1 MKNKTVILILSIL
14 AVAMY
19 TTAVINFCLGNVLG
33 GIGDLLMAS
42 FGALMA
48 YTLYRVGQLGR
59 MADATRKAVT
69 ALLEQLTK
77 GVPATLTLKDGKGT
91 ITLGH
96 DDDGD
101 PHPGDAPEDELT
113 DEEKREMLKEIEGL
127 NDEKRKMLEEIAIL
141 NEEKAKLTAERDREA
156 AEAKAFASHVTHDM
170 KWLPTVD
177 EIKSVYAAFGVMEQM
192 NEHTD
197 AKNLMSLWGDLK
209 RIHSAYTDANV
220 AAGKA
225 EGTAE

>member
-1 MKNKTVILILSIL
+1 MKNKTVILILSVL
-14 AVAMY
+14 AVAIY
-19 TTAVINFCLGNVLG
+19 TTAVINFCLGDVLG

-101 PHPGDAPEDELT
+101 TDPGEAPEVELT
-113 DEEKREMLKEIEGL
+113 DEEKRIRRMA
-127 NDEKRKMLEEIAIL
+127 EEYDQL
-141 NEEKAKLTAERDREA
+141 TERYGKLTDFLTTDKFGTLPENTQTLLRRQHQAMHDYRDALRQRIRIDAEA
-156 AEAKAFASHVTHDM
+156 ANLRVEIND
-170 KWLPTVD
+170 PDD
-177 EIKSVYAAFGVMEQM
+177 E
-192 NEHTD
+192 
-197 AKNLMSLWGDLK
+197 
-209 RIHSAYTDANV
+209 
-220 AAGKA
+220 
-225 EGTAE
+225 

>member
-33 GIGDLLMAS
+33 GIGDVLMAS
-42 FGALMA
+42 SDALMA

-59 MADATRKAVT
+59 MADATRKAVI

-101 PHPGDAPEDELT
+101 PHPGEAPEEELT
-113 DEEKREMLKEIEGL
+113 DEEKRIRRMAEEYDQLTQRYVKFSKHLTPDVLGTLPENKQTLLKRQHQAMH
-127 NDEKRKMLEEIAIL
+127 DY
-141 NEEKAKLTAERDREA
+141 REA
-156 AEAKAFASHVTHDM
+156 LRQRIRIDAEAANLKVEIND
-170 KWLPTVD
+170 PDD
-177 EIKSVYAAFGVMEQM
+177 E
-192 NEHTD
+192 
-197 AKNLMSLWGDLK
+197 
-209 RIHSAYTDANV
+209 
-220 AAGKA
+220 
-225 EGTAE
+225 

>member
-1 MKNKTVILILSIL
+1 MKNKTVILILSVL

-19 TTAVINFCLGNVLG
+19 TTAVINFCLGNVLS
-33 GIGDLLMAS
+33 GIGDVLMAS
-42 FGALMA
+42 SDALMA

-101 PHPGDAPEDELT
+101 PHPGEAPEEELT
-113 DEEKREMLKEIEGL
+113 DEEKRIRRMAEEYDQLRSRFEEMTQFRDTEEYKQMSENKRVLYDRQCKAMDDYESALRERIRIDADAANLKVEIHDP
-127 NDEKRKMLEEIAIL
+127 DE
-141 NEEKAKLTAERDREA
+141 
-156 AEAKAFASHVTHDM
+156 
-170 KWLPTVD
+170 
-177 EIKSVYAAFGVMEQM
+177 Q
-192 NEHTD
+192 
-197 AKNLMSLWGDLK
+197 
-209 RIHSAYTDANV
+209 
-220 AAGKA
+220 
-225 EGTAE
+225 